1 MLFFF
6 FSKSKYSLSLSLSLY
21 ICRLPFTEPRNIHWV
36 YLSIEWERET
46 GKGLGKMMKHLG
58 IALFVLILIK
68 NHGNFLHV
76 EADDGFVK
84 TRGVHLILNGSPYYA
99 NGFNAYW
106 LMYIATDTSQR
117 DKITSAFEEATKRG
131 LTIGRTWAF
140 SDGGYRPLQ
149 SSPGSY
155 NEQTFQVFLFF
166 HGFLLHGQVLFIYL
180 LFW

>member
-1 MLFFF
+1 
-6 FSKSKYSLSLSLSLY
+6 
-21 ICRLPFTEPRNIHWV
+21 
-36 YLSIEWERET
+36 
-46 GKGLGKMMKHLG
+46 MKHLG

-84 TRGVHLILNGSPYYA
+84 TRGVHLILNGSPLYA

-106 LMYIATDTSQR
+106 LMYIASDTSQR
-117 DKITSAFEEATKRG
+117 DKITSAFEEASKRG

-155 NEQTFQVFLFF
+155 NEQTFQVFFLSFSWLFALWA
-166 HGFLLHGQVLFIYL
+166 GILYLFIYFFL
-180 LFW
+180 VFGNL